1 MKWSVSGGRIVE
13 GFQVL
18 PSISVNWAIVQDKNK
33 LPDNFTRIYD
43 IQFSW
48 LFWYFTI
55 GQIGSW
61 LKESGWY
68 DR

>member
-1 MKWSVSGGRIVE
+1 MKWTISGGRIVE

-33 LPDNFTRIYD
+33 SAAPGKLKRIYD

-48 LFWYFTI
+48 LFWYFSI
-55 GQIGSW
+55 GQIKSW
-61 LKESGWY
+61 LKECGY
-68 DR
+68 Y